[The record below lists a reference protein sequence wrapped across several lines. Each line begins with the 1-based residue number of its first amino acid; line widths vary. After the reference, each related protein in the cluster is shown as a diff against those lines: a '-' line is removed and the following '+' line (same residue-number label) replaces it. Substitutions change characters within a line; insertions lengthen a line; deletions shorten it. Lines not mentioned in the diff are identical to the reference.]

1 MKKLLCIFLS
11 LFSVAATLLCA
22 VPAAAQ
28 NSYVTQLKNAGFPDS
43 YATQLAELKEKYPNW
58 IFEPMFVGVDFDE
71 AVAQERTPHSQQLIQ
86 MYSGNNN
93 KGYYCTCS
101 SCYKNGSYV
110 IQEGSTWVSAS
121 QSAVEYYMDPRNFFD
136 ERYIFQFETTA
147 YDASQT
153 TSGIETIIRNT
164 WMYNSN
170 ITYKDSNGT
179 TRTYTSSTY
188 PNGVKYSQAILNAA
202 KNSGV
207 SAYYLASRIVQ
218 EVGGKTNS
226 AGGASGTNS
235 TYPGIYNYYNI
246 GANTGYLDGL
256 RWAATS
262 VADNKTNVNAN
273 MRSAA
278 TTNSSLIVTVPS
290 GTTVSIL
297 STTGTQ
303 ADGYKWHRVTAT
315 VKGRSYTGYIRSDLI
330 GDAYNRPWTNP
341 YDSIINGAVYIAENF
356 SQDQNT
362 GYLQKF
368 NVNPES
374 SNMYAHEYMANVQ
387 APSSEARNT
396 YNAYREAGVLS
407 AERTFI
413 IPVFDNMPGDELPAV
428 RNVKVTNITSTSA
441 TISYNKVSGA
451 DGYEIQFYYD
461 GAWHHYVNT
470 GYNSK
475 VWSTF
480 SPSSTYTLRVRA
492 YRLSGDTVLYS
503 PNWSS
508 TVKFQTLADP
518 EKLPAVKNVTFSD
531 ITSDSVKISYD
542 KVTGADGYEI
552 QYLNGN
558 GEWKHYVNTG
568 YTSKV
573 WSGFDADSPYTIRVR
588 AYGIVNG
595 TVIYSQ
601 NWSGTYTFTTAAEGF
616 VDLPAV
622 QNISV
627 TNTTAN
633 SADISYNKVSG
644 ADGYE
649 IQFYLN
655 GKWKHYV
662 NTGYYSKTWSGLST
676 STKFQMRVR
685 AYRIINGSIY
695 YSENWSSTAS
705 FSTKPT
711 KVTGIKTANRAADG
725 RSITLSWN
733 AQTNAD
739 GYTVYRLSGSS
750 WTAIATVS
758 GGANNSYT
766 VSGLTPDTAYSF
778 KVRAYKTGTG
788 NLGAFS
794 DAHSTSTLVNGS
806 SIAQVKNIVTS
817 NTTDNSVNIAYD
829 RVSGADGYEI
839 QFYLNGE
846 WKHYVNTGYYSKTWS
861 GLSTST
867 KFQMRVRAYRIIDG
881 TIVYST
887 NWSSTASF
895 STKPTKVTGVKT
907 TARSENGTSLTLTW
921 NAQTNADGYTVYRL
935 SGSSWTAIATISGGA
950 NNSYTVSGLTPDT
963 AYSFKVRAYKTGTGN
978 LGAFSDAHSTST
990 LVNGSSIAQV
1000 KNIVTSNTTDN
1011 SVNIAYDRVSGADG
1025 YEIQFYLNGEWKHYV
1040 NTGYYSKTWSGLST
1054 STKFQM
1060 RVRAYR
1066 IIDGTIVYST
1076 NWSSTASFSTKPTK
1090 VTGVKTTARSENGT
1104 SLTLTWNAQ
1113 TNADGYT
1120 VYRLSGSSWTA
1131 IATISGGAN
1140 NSYTVSGLTPDTAYS
1155 FKVRAYKTGTGNL
1168 GEFSD
1173 AHSTSTAAV

>member
-1 MKKLLCIFLS
+1 MKKLLCIVLS
-11 LFSVAATLLCA
+11 LVSVAATLLCA

-28 NSYVTQLKNAGFPDS
+28 DSYVTQLKNAGFPDS
-43 YATQLAELKEKYPNW
+43 YATQLAKLKEKYPNW

-218 EVGGKTNS
+218 EVGGSTNS

-256 RWAATS
+256 KWAATS

-315 VKGRSYTGYIRSDLI
+315 VNGRSYTGYIRSDLI

-407 AERTFI
+407 AARTFI

-441 TISYNKVSGA
+441 T
-451 DGYEIQFYYD
+451 
-461 GAWHHYVNT
+461 
-470 GYNSK
+470 
-475 VWSTF
+475 
-480 SPSSTYTLRVRA
+480 
-492 YRLSGDTVLYS
+492 
-503 PNWSS
+503 
-508 TVKFQTLADP
+508 
-518 EKLPAVKNVTFSD
+518 
-531 ITSDSVKISYD
+531 
-542 KVTGADGYEI
+542 
-552 QYLNGN
+552 
-558 GEWKHYVNTG
+558 
-568 YTSKV
+568 
-573 WSGFDADSPYTIRVR
+573 
-588 AYGIVNG
+588 
-595 TVIYSQ
+595 
-601 NWSGTYTFTTAAEGF
+601 
-616 VDLPAV
+616 
-622 QNISV
+622 
-627 TNTTAN
+627 
-633 SADISYNKVSG
+633 ISYNKVSG

-750 WTAIATVS
+750 WTATATIS
-758 GGANNSYT
+758 GGSNNSYT
-766 VSGLTPDTAYSF
+766 VSGLTPDTSYSF

-935 SGSSWTAIATISGGA
+935 SGSSWTAIATVSGGA

-963 AYSFKVRAYKTGTGN
+963 SYSFKVRAYKTGTGN

-990 LVNGSSIAQV
+990 
-1000 KNIVTSNTTDN
+1000 
-1011 SVNIAYDRVSGADG
+1011 
-1025 YEIQFYLNGEWKHYV
+1025 
-1040 NTGYYSKTWSGLST
+1040 
-1054 STKFQM
+1054 
-1060 RVRAYR
+1060 
-1066 IIDGTIVYST
+1066 
-1076 NWSSTASFSTKPTK
+1076 
-1090 VTGVKTTARSENGT
+1090 
-1104 SLTLTWNAQ
+1104 
-1113 TNADGYT
+1113 
-1120 VYRLSGSSWTA
+1120 
-1131 IATISGGAN
+1131 
-1140 NSYTVSGLTPDTAYS
+1140 
-1155 FKVRAYKTGTGNL
+1155 
-1168 GEFSD
+1168 
-1173 AHSTSTAAV
+1173 AAV